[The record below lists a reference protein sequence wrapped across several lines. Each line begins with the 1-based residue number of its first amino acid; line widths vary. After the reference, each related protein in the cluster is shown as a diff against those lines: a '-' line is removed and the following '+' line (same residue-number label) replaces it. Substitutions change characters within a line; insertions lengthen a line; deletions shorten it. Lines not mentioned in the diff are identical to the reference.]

1 MLDSLKGKSCVR
13 LVNGYILN
21 NEVRAQL
28 CGTCKCETKILV
40 GNYSNPNLLLYGCKD
55 TKCKHH
61 LLRID
66 LAEEN
71 ARQVM
76 MRGVVKPAA
85 EMDKFCKAVSL
96 SIPV

>member
-1 MLDSLKGKSCVR
+1 MSDSLKDKSRVK
-13 LVNGYILN
+13 LINAYILN
-21 NEVRAQL
+21 NQVRAQQ
-28 CGTCKCETKILV
+28 CGNCKCETKILV

-71 ARQVM
+71 ARQM
-76 MRGVVKPAA
+76 MLRGAAKPAA
-85 EMDKFCKAVSL
+85 KINNYCQTVSL
-96 SIPV
+96 PIPA